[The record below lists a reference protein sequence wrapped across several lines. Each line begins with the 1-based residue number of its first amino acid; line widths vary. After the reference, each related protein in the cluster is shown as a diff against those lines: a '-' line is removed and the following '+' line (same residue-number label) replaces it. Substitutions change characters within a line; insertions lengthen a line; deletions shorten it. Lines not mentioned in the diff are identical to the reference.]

1 MSKQF
6 IHLQNVCPW
15 SDLDNLFNTYYH
27 GMKVLGTASISDVD
41 KRKYE
46 SKLQEIGISPKKFI
60 DE

>member
-1 MSKQF
+1 M
-6 IHLQNVCPW
+6 

-46 SKLQEIGISPKKFI
+46 SKLLEIGISPKKLI